1 MASLR
6 AWCCYIILHEKRCLW
21 ITRARSRWCRRNS
34 AQPARR
40 PGISSPGAAIG
51 GVISAVILAV
61 ARLAGSTATIIMLVP
76 HTGSAGWMMVSR
88 VAEVGWGV
96 AVAITIVWVVNRAE
110 TKIRDRRPRVPPA

>member
-1 MASLR
+1 
-6 AWCCYIILHEKRCLW
+6 
-21 ITRARSRWCRRNS
+21 
-34 AQPARR
+34 
-40 PGISSPGAAIG
+40 
-51 GVISAVILAV
+51 VISAVILAV